1 MYTVKGN
8 YYDRAK
14 ARQANKKRAEEELR
28 QQQLWLSE
36 RKPLISALKEN
47 SQDLLVTYL
56 ERTEAWAK
64 EQVKRTIAKNEEF
77 KVWHKNNDWDTNKAD
92 YYKLEKFVY
101 TTPSWH
107 YDEAEFVKR
116 SLENAKEHYENSI
129 IKLAYRIVAK
139 GLNQNNLKFT
149 NSHVG
154 VNIDT
159 IISDGEKQVK
169 AQTICAWG
177 EIQRPHYR
185 YLVK

>member
-14 ARQANKKRAEEELR
+14 ARLANKKRAEEELR

-64 EQVKRTIAKNEEF
+64 EQVIRNIAKQKAF
-77 KVWHKNNDWDTNKAD
+77 GSWYRNNNWETDKAD
-92 YYKLEKFVY
+92 YYKLEKFIY

-107 YDEAEFVKR
+107 FDESEFLTR
-116 SLENAKEHYENSI
+116 SLEKAKAHFENSI
-129 IKLAYRIVAK
+129 VKLAYRIVAK
-139 GLNQNNLKFT
+139 GLDINNLQFK
-149 NSHVG
+149 NSRVG
-154 VNIDT
+154 INIDT

-185 YLVK
+185 YLIK